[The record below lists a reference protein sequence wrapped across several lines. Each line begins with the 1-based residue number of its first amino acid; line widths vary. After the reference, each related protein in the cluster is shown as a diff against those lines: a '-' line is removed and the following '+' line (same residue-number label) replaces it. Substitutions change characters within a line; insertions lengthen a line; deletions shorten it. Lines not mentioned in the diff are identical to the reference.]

1 MNPKN
6 LKKKL
11 LGIPPRE
18 LDEKFHDAHETVFEI
33 TDCLSCANCCKTTS
47 PIIKESDIT
56 RMSLHLKMQPSVVI
70 DKYLTKEPDGSYVVA
85 SSPCPFLQSDN
96 YCSIYPARPAACR
109 EYPHTNRKKMH
120 QIIDLT
126 IKNVAVC
133 PAVQQILQRIETS
146 LR

>member
-1 MNPKN
+1 VNAKN

-18 LDEKFHDAHETVFEI
+18 LDEQFHEAHASVFEA

-47 PIIKESDIT
+47 PIIKESDIN
-56 RMSLHLKMQPSVVI
+56 RMSFHMKMQPSVLI
-70 DKYLTKEPDGSYVVA
+70 RKYLIREPDGSYVVA

-96 YCSIYPARPAACR
+96 YCGIYDARPAACR

-120 QIIDLT
+120 QILDLT
-126 IKNVAVC
+126 FKNASIC
-133 PAVQQILQRIETS
+133 PAVEKILQQISNI
-146 LR
+146 